1 MLLGVFIYYIGVLI
15 YLHTWQAL
23 VIFAIYVLIM
33 MGQVH
38 KEEKR
43 LEQDFGEEYRAYKK
57 RTKKLIPFVW

>member
-15 YLHTWQAL
+15 YLQTWQAL
-23 VIFAIYVLIM
+23 LIFAIYVLIM
-33 MGQVH
+33 MVQVS